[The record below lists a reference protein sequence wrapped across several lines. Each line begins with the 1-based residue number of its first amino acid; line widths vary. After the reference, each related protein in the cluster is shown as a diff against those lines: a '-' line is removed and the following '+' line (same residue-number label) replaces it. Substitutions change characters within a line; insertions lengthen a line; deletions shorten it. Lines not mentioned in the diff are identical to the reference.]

1 MAVKSFTVYEE
12 YYDLITLLD
21 KEEQK
26 ELIIAIFEYMFED
39 KKPVLNNAQNKI
51 FKNLKRPLDISKNNS
66 KRSFG
71 NGAPKGNQNATK
83 NKPNENQKQTKN
95 KPKTNQKDNQKQT
108 HQDVDV
114 IVNVNNI
121 YSYIETNLNITIS
134 GSNYEK
140 IEELLKTYNEEI
152 LCYAIDKTIASGHK
166 TLNYFFGIVKNW
178 KQDNLKTLEEIK
190 EADNKKTKRDGWEDE
205 FWNE

>member
-1 MAVKSFTVYEE
+1 M
-12 YYDLITLLD
+12 
-21 KEEQK
+21 Q
-26 ELIIAIFEYMFED
+26 
-39 KKPVLNNAQNKI
+39 
-51 FKNLKRPLDISKNNS
+51 
-66 KRSFG
+66 
-71 NGAPKGNQNATK
+71 PKTNQMK
-83 NKPNENQKQTKN
+83 TKN